1 MHYLISGLSILHRQ
15 SDVFLSRR
23 LSDLKLNATQ
33 FAYLMCLCEHP
44 GSSQEQL
51 SSLMRIDKGSVSKS
65 IHQLVEQGY
74 VTQTVSETDKRQYQ
88 LSPSEKTLALYPRFH
103 ELVMEYEKSITQDLT
118 PIETDILKNL
128 IEKLTENI

>member
-1 MHYLISGLSILHRQ
+1 
-15 SDVFLSRR
+15 
-23 LSDLKLNATQ
+23 
-33 FAYLMCLCEHP
+33 MCLCEHP
-44 GSSQEQL
+44 GSSQEQI

-88 LSPSEKTLALYPRFH
+88 LSPSEKTLALYPIFH
-103 ELVMEYEKSITQDLT
+103 ELLMEYEKSITQDLT

-128 IEKLTENI
+128 IEKLTKNI